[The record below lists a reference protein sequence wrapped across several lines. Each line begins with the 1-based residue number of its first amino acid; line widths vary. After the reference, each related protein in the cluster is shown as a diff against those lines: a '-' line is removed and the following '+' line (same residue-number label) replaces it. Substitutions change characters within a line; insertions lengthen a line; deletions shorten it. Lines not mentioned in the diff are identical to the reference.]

1 MYRGRARIT
10 PKEGRIIL
18 AECELWVET
27 CRHALSK
34 FAARAEAPWRSLL
47 QAGRIVGAQDESWSK
62 IMDATFGAVDDQQWE
77 AVMTDVVGLS
87 EMSRED
93 VSRVVRTRV
102 DCDR

>member
-1 MYRGRARIT
+1 MRCPSLRQELRRLGGR
-10 PKEGRIIL
+10 
-18 AECELWVET
+18 
-27 CRHALSK
+27 
-34 FAARAEAPWRSLL
+34 FL